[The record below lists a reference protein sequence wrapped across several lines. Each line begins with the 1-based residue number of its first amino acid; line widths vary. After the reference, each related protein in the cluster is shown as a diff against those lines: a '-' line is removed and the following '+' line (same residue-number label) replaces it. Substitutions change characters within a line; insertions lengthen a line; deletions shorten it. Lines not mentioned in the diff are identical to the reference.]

1 MTYIALMQTRPIS
14 VVETHMFL
22 RAAEKIW
29 REDELSALIDH
40 VATHPEAGDVIP
52 GTGGVR
58 KLRWG
63 RAGTGK
69 RGGVRVIYFY
79 HNADMPVYLLLAYA
93 KAQATDLTADEKR
106 TLTALAAMLKQ
117 GKDR

>member
-1 MTYIALMQTRPIS
+1 MSALQS
-14 VVETHMFL
+14 VVETPMFL

-29 REDELSALIDH
+29 RDDERMALVDY
-40 VATHPEAGDVIP
+40 VAANPGAGDVIP
-52 GTGGVR
+52 STGGVR

-79 HNADMPVYLLLAYA
+79 HNAGMPIYLLLAYA
-93 KAQATDLTADEKR
+93 KAQATDLSAEDKRAVTAIAAALKSGR
-106 TLTALAAMLKQ
+106 T
-117 GKDR
+117 

>member
-1 MTYIALMQTRPIS
+1 MLTRYIS
-14 VVETHMFL
+14 VAETHLF
-22 RAAEKIW
+22 RRQAEKIW
-29 REDELSALIDH
+29 REDEIAALVDH
-40 VATHPEAGDVIP
+40 IAANPEDGDVIP
-52 GTGGVR
+52 GTGGIR

-69 RGGVRVIYFY
+69 RGGARVIYFH

-106 TLTALAAMLKQ
+106 TLTALAAALKQ
-117 GKDR
+117 GKS